1 MGYVA
6 PAIIQAWG
14 VDKASLGPVLG
25 AGLFGMLVGSLALS
39 VLTGKIFEYLAAER
53 PILAADRIGR
63 RPVLIGASLF
73 FAIIMLATAH
83 VADIDQLM
91 VMRFIA
97 GLAARLRRYSL
108 MVASI
113 CRLS

>member
-39 VLTGKIFEYLAAER
+39 VL
-53 PILAADRIGR
+53 ADRIGR
-63 RPVLIGASLF
+63 R
-73 FAIIMLATAH
+73 
-83 VADIDQLM
+83 
-91 VMRFIA
+91 R
-97 GLAARLRRYSL
+97 
-108 MVASI
+108 
-113 CRLS
+113 C

>member
-1 MGYVA
+1 
-6 PAIIQAWG
+6 
-14 VDKASLGPVLG
+14 
-25 AGLFGMLVGSLALS
+25 
-39 VLTGKIFEYLAAER
+39 
-53 PILAADRIGR
+53 
-63 RPVLIGASLF
+63 VLIGASLF

>member
-14 VDKASLGPVLG
+14 VDKASLGPVFG
-25 AGLFGMLVGSLALS
+25 AGLIGMLVGSLALS
-39 VLTGKIFEYLAAER
+39 VV
-53 PILAADRIGR
+53 ADRIGR

-73 FAIIMLATAH
+73 FVIIMLATAH

-97 GLAARLRRYSL
+97 GLPPVCGDIHSW
-108 MVASI
+108 
-113 CRLS
+113 

>member
-39 VLTGKIFEYLAAER
+39 VL
-53 PILAADRIGR
+53 ADRIGR

-73 FAIIMLATAH
+73 FAIIMLAAAH

>member
-14 VDKASLGPVLG
+14 VDKVSLGPVLG

-39 VLTGKIFEYLAAER
+39 VL
-53 PILAADRIGR
+53 ADRIGR

-97 GLAARLRRYSL
+97 GLAARLQRYSL

>member
-25 AGLFGMLVGSLALS
+25 AGMFGMLVGSLALS
-39 VLTGKIFEYLAAER
+39 VL
-53 PILAADRIGR
+53 ADRIGR

-91 VMRFIA
+91 VMLHRRPCRP
-97 GLAARLRRYSL
+97 LAA
-108 MVASI
+108 VFTHGSI
-113 CRLS
+113 YL

>member
-14 VDKASLGPVLG
+14 VDKVSLVPVLG

-39 VLTGKIFEYLAAER
+39 VL
-53 PILAADRIGR
+53 ADRIGR